1 MSRNFDS
8 SQKDTIWSNYF
19 GNTSSG
25 TDAYGRSVTKFN
37 FEADHI
43 YPYAEGGK
51 TVVTNG
57 MPLHPTSNAEKSVD
71 MSGYVN
77 NYNFN
82 VQGTTSKGIVTVG
95 GVGYDY
101 QGER

>member
-1 MSRNFDS
+1 MSRNFS
-8 SQKDTIWSNYF
+8 TSQKDTIWSNYF

-25 TDAYGRSVTKFN
+25 TDAYGRYVTKFN

-57 MPLHPTSNAEKSVD
+57 MPLHPTSNAEKSDD

-77 NYNFN
+77 NKRFN
-82 VQGTTSKGIVTVG
+82 VQGTKEKGVVNVDGTAF
-95 GVGYDY
+95 GYK
-101 QGER
+101 GKR